1 MILLH
6 IKVDEALKQEIE
18 RVSKERHFASMTEFV
33 RDAIRKSLED
43 YRAQHALELINKKNL
58 RAKSGARPSRSERAK
73 AVDELFELKKLAR
86 NNR

>member
-1 MILLH
+1 MSLLH

-43 YRAQHALELINKKNL
+43 YRAQHALELINKNL

-73 AVDELFELKKLAR
+73 AVDELLELKKLAR